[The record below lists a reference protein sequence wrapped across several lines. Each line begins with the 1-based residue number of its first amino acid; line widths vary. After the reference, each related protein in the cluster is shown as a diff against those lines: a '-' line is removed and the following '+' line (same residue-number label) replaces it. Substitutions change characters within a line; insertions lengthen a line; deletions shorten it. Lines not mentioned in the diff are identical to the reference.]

1 MFVPKGGTN
10 GYGTI
15 TIGGLTGRPKTV
27 KDPTKEYGTGANWTP
42 GDGPLPAKLS
52 YTPSMGGSGSSMGF
66 STGVDPTGAQSVV
79 AFGFFEP
86 DGLTNCTPLVPTDCP
101 GVDIAT
107 ISPGIGETDAQILG
121 DLALQFNS
129 LFGPEGHT
137 ASYDP
142 VTDTLQLD
150 QPLNSDQ
157 TFF

>member
-1 MFVPKGGTN
+1 
-10 GYGTI
+10 
-15 TIGGLTGRPKTV
+15 
-27 KDPTKEYGTGANWTP
+27 
-42 GDGPLPAKLS
+42 
-52 YTPSMGGSGSSMGF
+52 
-66 STGVDPTGAQSVV
+66 
-79 AFGFFEP
+79 
-86 DGLTNCTPLVPTDCP
+86 VPTDSS